1 MTRYPPVVVEVA
13 DVVDVVELDAALLPV
28 EVLSSVGPVLE
39 APVEALVVLSPEDS
53 ADVELLVVSASG
65 AGPVDVPDASAE
77 SGTP

>member
-13 DVVDVVELDAALLPV
+13 DVVDVELDAALLPV

-53 ADVELLVVSASG
+53 AGVELLVVSASG